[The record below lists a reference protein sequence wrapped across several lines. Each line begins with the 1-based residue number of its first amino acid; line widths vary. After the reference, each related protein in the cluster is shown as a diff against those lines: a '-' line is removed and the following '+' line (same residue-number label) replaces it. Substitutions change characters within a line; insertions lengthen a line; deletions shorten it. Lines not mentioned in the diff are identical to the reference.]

1 MVRYLMNFMTHR
13 SLDNVIFSNFRNETL
28 FSIEFMSGETYKTLQ
43 MCEDNFQRDSQGT
56 GSGPKVLFFFV
67 SKWSFFFK
75 NLSKVHLTQKEIDGL
90 EKMRSLLFHHSW
102 KNEAASLASHIKLD
116 KNIIY
121 AIKSTEELGSTR
133 TSSTSDHVRRALIN
147 LDPN

>member
-67 SKWSFFFK
+67 SKWSFFFSKTFLRFIWLKKKSMALKKWDHFFFITHGKMKQLPWPAILNWIKTLFMPSSLRK
-75 NLSKVHLTQKEIDGL
+75 NWDLQG
-90 EKMRSLLFHHSW
+90 RLLPRIMSDELW
-102 KNEAASLASHIKLD
+102 
-116 KNIIY
+116 
-121 AIKSTEELGSTR
+121 ST
-133 TSSTSDHVRRALIN
+133 
-147 LDPN
+147 